1 MKRIL
6 AAVVA
11 ALAAVAGVLVAMRR
25 PSNERTWSPDQER
38 LAHAEIRGDLV
49 TIRDIR
55 NFTYRSTTDYTPGYY
70 DRTFDLR
77 KLDSVWFVVEP
88 FGRHGAAHTF
98 VSFGFADH
106 DFLAISIEIRKE
118 VGESFS
124 VLRGILREYEV
135 MYVFGDERDLIG
147 LRANHRKDEVYL
159 YRIRA
164 TPEAMREMFLSM
176 IERANALRAKPEF
189 YNTLT
194 NTCTTNLVDH
204 VNRIV
209 PGRVPFHTAV
219 LLPATADRFAYD
231 LGLLDT
237 AIAFEETKR
246 AAKINELAARYADD
260 PAFSRRIRGLQ

>member
-1 MKRIL
+1 MKRIV
-6 AAVVA
+6 AAAVA
-11 ALAAVAGVLVAMRR
+11 ALAAILGVLVALRR
-25 PSNERTWSPDQER
+25 PSNERKWAPDQER
-38 LAHAEIRGDLV
+38 LAHAEVRGEVV

-55 NFTYRSTTDYTPGYY
+55 NFTYRSTTDYTPAYY
-70 DRTFDLR
+70 DKTFDLR
-77 KLDSVWFVVEP
+77 KLDSLWFVVEP

-98 VSFGFADH
+98 VSFGFADE

-124 VLRGILREYEV
+124 VLRGLLREYEV

-164 TPEAMREMFLSM
+164 TREGMREMFLSM
-176 IERANALRAKPEF
+176 IARANALREKPEF

-237 AIAFEETKR
+237 SVPFAETKR
-246 AAKINELAARYADD
+246 AAKINDLAARWAGDVE
-260 PAFSRRIRGLQ
+260 FSRRIRRLP